1 MTWFSQWKSD
11 RSLLRL
17 AKNGD
22 AQAVKALMNLLL
34 KPAHSLAWQI
44 LRNQADAEDVVQ
56 EAFLLLW
63 RSSENFEGNSSLKTY
78 FTKIVMNECY
88 SFIRKNPKYAE
99 TEVTNDHQEE
109 SSNFEFDLRLNQQIV
124 QQALD
129 TLTAKQRMVLVLW
142 AFHDMTASE
151 IGQVMNLNKNS
162 VDQLIW
168 RAKTALREKLAER

>member
-1 MTWFSQWKSD
+1 
-11 RSLLRL
+11 
-17 AKNGD
+17 
-22 AQAVKALMNLLL
+22 MNLLL

>member
-22 AQAVKALMNLLL
+22 AQAVEALMNLLL

-63 RSSENFEGNSSLKTY
+63 RSSENFAGTSSLKTY
-78 FTKIVMNECY
+78 FTKIVMNEC
-88 SFIRKNPKYAE
+88 
-99 TEVTNDHQEE
+99 
-109 SSNFEFDLRLNQQIV
+109 
-124 QQALD
+124 
-129 TLTAKQRMVLVLW
+129 
-142 AFHDMTASE
+142 
-151 IGQVMNLNKNS
+151 
-162 VDQLIW
+162 
-168 RAKTALREKLAER
+168 

>member
-1 MTWFSQWKSD
+1 
-11 RSLLRL
+11 
-17 AKNGD
+17 
-22 AQAVKALMNLLL
+22 
-34 KPAHSLAWQI
+34 
-44 LRNQADAEDVVQ
+44 
-56 EAFLLLW
+56 
-63 RSSENFEGNSSLKTY
+63 
-78 FTKIVMNECY
+78 MNECY

-142 AFHDMTASE
+142 AFHDMTSSE